1 VRGRRFSR
9 FACGFAPAFGRAVRA
24 LRGLVYGTAEAVPLR
39 GLWGERVE
47 GLGGVEGLGV
57 LRLRSG

>member
-1 VRGRRFSR
+1 
-9 FACGFAPAFGRAVRA
+9 

>member
-1 VRGRRFSR
+1 MARLKPCPF
-9 FACGFAPAFGRAVRA
+9 
-24 LRGLVYGTAEAVPLR
+24 EAWWL
-39 GLWGERVE
+39 ERVE